1 MAAMASKFKTVS
13 SELTLEEAFSPENIR
28 SRLKKPEDIYRFEY
42 CTMNEKQFKS
52 IAISPLAWTEGE
64 NRQAATVLFMAQ
76 DVTAE
81 KLVEDNDLNREVAQE
96 IISMTGAEVVTAENG
111 KDAVGLLASAK
122 EGDYNLVF
130 MDIQMPV
137 MNGYEATAAIR
148 SLHKQDG
155 KTIPIVAMTANAFAE
170 DILLAKNAG
179 MNEHI
184 SKPLDMTRLR
194 DVLRRWL

>member
-1 MAAMASKFKTVS
+1 
-13 SELTLEEAFSPENIR
+13 
-28 SRLKKPEDIYRFEY
+28 
-42 CTMNEKQFKS
+42 MNEKQFKS

-64 NRQAATVLFMAQ
+64 NRQA
-76 DVTAE
+76 
-81 KLVEDNDLNREVAQE
+81 
-96 IISMTGAEVVTAENG
+96 
-111 KDAVGLLASAK
+111 
-122 EGDYNLVF
+122 
-130 MDIQMPV
+130 
-137 MNGYEATAAIR
+137 AAIR

-179 MNEHI
+179 MNKHI

>member
-64 NRQAATVLFMAQ
+64 NRQAA
-76 DVTAE
+76 
-81 KLVEDNDLNREVAQE
+81 
-96 IISMTGAEVVTAENG
+96 
-111 KDAVGLLASAK
+111 
-122 EGDYNLVF
+122 
-130 MDIQMPV
+130 
-137 MNGYEATAAIR
+137 AIR

-170 DILLAKNAG
+170 DKRKTMEAG
-179 MNEHI
+179 MNAHL
-184 SKPLDMTRLR
+184 SKPLNVPELMDTIRKFCAGKQMCQRPGKE
-194 DVLRRWL
+194 

>member
-1 MAAMASKFKTVS
+1 MAAMASKFKTAS
-13 SELTLEEAFSPENIR
+13 SEITLEEAFSPENIR
-28 SRLKKPEDIYRFEY
+28 SRLKKPEDIYWFEY

-52 IAISPLAWTEGE
+52 IAIFPLAWTEGE
-64 NRQAATVLFMAQ
+64 NRQA
-76 DVTAE
+76 
-81 KLVEDNDLNREVAQE
+81 
-96 IISMTGAEVVTAENG
+96 
-111 KDAVGLLASAK
+111 
-122 EGDYNLVF
+122 
-130 MDIQMPV
+130 
-137 MNGYEATAAIR
+137 AAIR

>member
-64 NRQAATVLFMAQ
+64 NRQAA
-76 DVTAE
+76 
-81 KLVEDNDLNREVAQE
+81 
-96 IISMTGAEVVTAENG
+96 
-111 KDAVGLLASAK
+111 
-122 EGDYNLVF
+122 
-130 MDIQMPV
+130 
-137 MNGYEATAAIR
+137 AIR

-194 DVLRRWL
+194 DVLRRWLERRIFSKRKSEVRQNVMARIHLN

>member
-1 MAAMASKFKTVS
+1 MAAMASKFKTVF
-13 SELTLEEAFSPENIR
+13 SEITLEEAFSPENIM

-52 IAISPLAWTEGE
+52 IAIFPLAWTEGE

>member
-1 MAAMASKFKTVS
+1 
-13 SELTLEEAFSPENIR
+13 
-28 SRLKKPEDIYRFEY
+28 
-42 CTMNEKQFKS
+42 
-52 IAISPLAWTEGE
+52 
-64 NRQAATVLFMAQ
+64 MAQ

-122 EGDYNLVF
+122 DEDYDLVF

-148 SLHKQDG
+148 SLHKQDE

-184 SKPLDMTRLR
+184 SKALDMTRRR

>member
-1 MAAMASKFKTVS
+1 MASKFKTVS

-81 KLVEDNDLNREVAQE
+81 KLVEDNDLNAEIAQF
-96 IISMTGAEVVTAENG
+96 MLTDNGAEVVTVQNG
-111 KDAVGLLASAK
+111 LAAVQEIEKVKRTICEQIALCSQYNRIK
-122 EGDYNLVF
+122 ED
-130 MDIQMPV
+130 
-137 MNGYEATAAIR
+137 
-148 SLHKQDG
+148 
-155 KTIPIVAMTANAFAE
+155 
-170 DILLAKNAG
+170 
-179 MNEHI
+179 
-184 SKPLDMTRLR
+184 
-194 DVLRRWL
+194 

>member
-28 SRLKKPEDIYRFEY
+28 SRLKKPEDIFRFEY

-64 NRQAATVLFMAQ
+64 NRQA
-76 DVTAE
+76 
-81 KLVEDNDLNREVAQE
+81 
-96 IISMTGAEVVTAENG
+96 
-111 KDAVGLLASAK
+111 
-122 EGDYNLVF
+122 
-130 MDIQMPV
+130 
-137 MNGYEATAAIR
+137 AAIR

-184 SKPLDMTRLR
+184 SKPLDMTRFR

>member
-64 NRQAATVLFMAQ
+64 NRQAA
-76 DVTAE
+76 
-81 KLVEDNDLNREVAQE
+81 
-96 IISMTGAEVVTAENG
+96 
-111 KDAVGLLASAK
+111 
-122 EGDYNLVF
+122 
-130 MDIQMPV
+130 
-137 MNGYEATAAIR
+137 AIR

-155 KTIPIVAMTANAFAE
+155 KTIPIVAMTANAFQE
-170 DILLAKNAG
+170 DIQKSREAG
-179 MNEHI
+179 ITAHF
-184 SKPLDMTRLR
+184 SKPLDYEMLVRKIREMNRVTG
-194 DVLRRWL
+194 V

>member
-1 MAAMASKFKTVS
+1 MAAMASKLKTVS

-28 SRLKKPEDIYRFEY
+28 SRLKKPEDIFRFEY

-64 NRQAATVLFMAQ
+64 NRQA
-76 DVTAE
+76 
-81 KLVEDNDLNREVAQE
+81 
-96 IISMTGAEVVTAENG
+96 
-111 KDAVGLLASAK
+111 
-122 EGDYNLVF
+122 
-130 MDIQMPV
+130 
-137 MNGYEATAAIR
+137 AAIR

>member
-1 MAAMASKFKTVS
+1 
-13 SELTLEEAFSPENIR
+13 
-28 SRLKKPEDIYRFEY
+28 
-42 CTMNEKQFKS
+42 
-52 IAISPLAWTEGE
+52 
-64 NRQAATVLFMAQ
+64 MAQ

>member
-28 SRLKKPEDIYRFEY
+28 SRLKKPEDIFRFEY

-64 NRQAATVLFMAQ
+64 NRQAA
-76 DVTAE
+76 
-81 KLVEDNDLNREVAQE
+81 
-96 IISMTGAEVVTAENG
+96 
-111 KDAVGLLASAK
+111 
-122 EGDYNLVF
+122 
-130 MDIQMPV
+130 
-137 MNGYEATAAIR
+137 AIR

-170 DILLAKNAG
+170 DTQKALSVG
-179 MNEHI
+179 MNAHVA
-184 SKPLDMTRLR
+184 KPVDMNILVPTMMKYL
-194 DVLRRWL
+194 

>member
-1 MAAMASKFKTVS
+1 
-13 SELTLEEAFSPENIR
+13 
-28 SRLKKPEDIYRFEY
+28 
-42 CTMNEKQFKS
+42 
-52 IAISPLAWTEGE
+52 
-64 NRQAATVLFMAQ
+64 MAQ

-122 EGDYNLVF
+122 DEDYDLVF

-137 MNGYEATAAIR
+137 MNEYEATAAIR